1 MYSWKTACELIIIYN
16 FYNLCQDFAAGTNIK
31 SMFWTRFTVDSRQHA
46 NAAHSQI
53 YLILEIL
60 NAILCLNTL
69 CRPDLKMYKL
79 WIGFVVQSVSSR
91 ILLTSDRKWR
101 RAGEPLWLVS
111 ILGAEITSRRITSWL
126 LSVEWGP
133 LCTVLESGRSGGWR
147 LTVSTKIRGTQ
158 YTKKGL
164 LDPSP
169 CWKISWSFMTKR
181 FPISGGETMCQSCFW

>member
-79 WIGFVVQSVSSR
+79 
-91 ILLTSDRKWR
+91 
-101 RAGEPLWLVS
+101 
-111 ILGAEITSRRITSWL
+111 
-126 LSVEWGP
+126 
-133 LCTVLESGRSGGWR
+133 
-147 LTVSTKIRGTQ
+147 
-158 YTKKGL
+158 
-164 LDPSP
+164 
-169 CWKISWSFMTKR
+169 
-181 FPISGGETMCQSCFW
+181 